1 MSLEEYLDH
10 YLAWQDM
17 LKYFLIALGA
27 LMACILV
34 VIIFVRAVAA
44 FASGG
49 YKKSLFSK
57 KALNAVQRFYD
68 IIFSGASILS
78 FLSIFYLIDRFV
90 EPGDFRTFWDA
101 HKDFILLLMIVLSI
115 VFNNLLD
122 RVLIPLRKITR
133 SEMASVRLAGML
145 YVILIFIY
153 IKYVYENNNYDG
165 FIMYFLGLMIG
176 RFVYFD
182 VSFRE
187 SLKTLKDGIM
197 QIPIMIIGL
206 SCTAFMC
213 YIGFGSK
220 YLLISNGVLVSTF
233 IAHIFMI
240 AGIFIIH
247 HSHIVLLFTG
257 GRYKGDD

>member
-1 MSLEEYLDH
+1 MTLQEYLDH
-10 YLAWQDM
+10 YLVWQDM
-17 LKYFLIALGA
+17 LKFLLIALGA
-27 LMACILV
+27 LMGCILV
-34 VIIFVRAVAA
+34 IIIFVRAVAA

-90 EPGDFRTFWDA
+90 EAGEFRDFWDA

-115 VFNNLLD
+115 VFNNILD
-122 RVLIPLRKITR
+122 RILVPLRKITR

-165 FIMYFLGLMIG
+165 FIMYFLGLMVG

-187 SLKTLKDGIM
+187 SLKTLKDGMM
-197 QIPIMIIGL
+197 QIPIMIMGL
-206 SCTAFMC
+206 GCTAFMC

-233 IAHIFMI
+233 IAHIFLI

>member
-1 MSLEEYLDH
+1 MSLEEYIDH
-10 YLAWQDM
+10 YTVWQDM
-17 LKYFLIALGA
+17 LKFMLIAMGA
-27 LMACILV
+27 LMVCILLI
-34 VIIFVRAVAA
+34 VIFDKILSLC
-44 FASGG
+44 ASCGN
-49 YKKSLFSK
+49 KKALFSK
-57 KALNAVQRFYD
+57 KALNSVQRFYE
-68 IIFSGASILS
+68 ILFSGASILS

-101 HKDFILLLMIVLSI
+101 HKDFILLLMIVMSI
-115 VFNNLLD
+115 VFNNLID
-122 RVLIPLRKITR
+122 RILIPLRKITR

-206 SCTAFMC
+206 ACTAFMC

-233 IAHIFMI
+233 IANIFLI
-240 AGIFIIH
+240 VGIFIIH

-257 GRYKGDD
+257 GRYKGND